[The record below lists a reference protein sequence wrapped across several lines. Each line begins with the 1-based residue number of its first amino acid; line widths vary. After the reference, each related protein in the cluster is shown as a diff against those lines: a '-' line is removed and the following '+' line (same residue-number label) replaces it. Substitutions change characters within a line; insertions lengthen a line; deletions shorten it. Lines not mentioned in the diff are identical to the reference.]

1 MLEQAIIDAEALRE
15 AAMKNAEQAVI
26 EKYSGEIKE
35 AVESLLEQEDEL
47 GEFEEEG
54 EEDVAKELDLADAG
68 TDGENL
74 CPCPEEEEEIE
85 LDLSALEKE
94 IESALSGEEIGEP
107 ETQAALA
114 ADVMQEGEEDEEI
127 EISLEEDEED
137 EDLGDLLEKLTF
149 NYDPQPHGHIHLP
162 TTAELEYADDVIKAK
177 EAIEELEKAEKEKEK
192 LTRRVKGL
200 LETNK
205 QLEEKIK
212 NYKQK
217 TTDLKEHISQV
228 NISNAKLLYMNRV
241 LGSTS
246 LNERQK
252 TKIVEALSKTDSVK
266 EAKVIYETLQSSVGT
281 STKRGP
287 KSLSEAVEKRSSLIL
302 TNRSEK
308 KAQEDPTTNRWKR
321 LAGIN

>member
-1 MLEQAIIDAEALRE
+1 MLEQAIVDAEALRE
-15 AAMKNAEQAVI
+15 AAIKNAEQAVI

-47 GEFEEEG
+47 GEPEG
-54 EEDVAKELDLADAG
+54 EDVAADLELTDAA
-68 TDGENL
+68 TDGEKL

-85 LDLSALEKE
+85 LDLGDLEKE
-94 IESALSGEEIGEP
+94 IQAALSEPEPMQP
-107 ETQAALA
+107 ETQAELA
-114 ADVMQEGEEDEEI
+114 ADVMSEEVETDDEEI
-127 EISLEEDEED
+127 PLTLEEDEED
-137 EDLGDLLEKLTF
+137 EDLADLLEKLTF

-162 TTAELEYADDVIKAK
+162 TNAELEYADDVLKAK
-177 EAIEELEKAEKEKEK
+177 QAIEELEKAEKENDK
-192 LTRRVKGL
+192 LTRQVKGL
-200 LETNK
+200 LENQK
-205 QLEEKIK
+205 ENEQKIK
-212 NYKQK
+212 KYKQK
-217 TTDLKEHISQV
+217 VSDLKEHISQV

-252 TKIVEALSKTDSVK
+252 TKIVEALSKADSVK

-281 STKRGP
+281 SSKRSP